1 MLIILYQTQVFAAD
15 GAVAESSQSG
25 TPQGEGVNRYTYT
38 QTQPEL
44 KTYSL
49 YNDHVFLTF
58 AGFLTG
64 P

>member
-25 TPQGEGVNRYTYT
+25 TPQGEGEHTHT
-38 QTQPEL
+38 QL
-44 KTYSL
+44 KTFLYTVTILFSL
-49 YNDHVFLTF
+49 LLV
-58 AGFLTG
+58 